1 MTSVSTRKDEVR
13 RREAIN
19 STIYKQPLMADDNDD
34 YENEY
39 DENCIFYVSTM
50 C

>member
-1 MTSVSTRKDEVR
+1 MTSVSTRKKNEVR

-19 STIYKQPLMADDNDD
+19 FTKQLMEDDNDD
-34 YENEY
+34 YENEC
-39 DENCIFYVSTM
+39 DEKYIFYLSTM

>member
-1 MTSVSTRKDEVR
+1 MTSVSTRKKKNEVR

-19 STIYKQPLMADDNDD
+19 FTKQPLMEDDNDD
-34 YENEY
+34 YENEC
-39 DENCIFYVSTM
+39 DEKYIFYLSTM